1 MDRFKKIIQH
11 FKQHSV
17 IVYQHDSIAIN
28 FRILKEVIQNHI
40 DSENMLLDIRNECK
54 PDLHMDVTDKI
65 NTHKREH
72 ELFLQKIN
80 ELEEEFI
87 SHIETYDKRHIHKL

>member
-1 MDRFKKIIQH
+1 
-11 FKQHSV
+11 
-17 IVYQHDSIAIN
+17 
-28 FRILKEVIQNHI
+28 
-40 DSENMLLDIRNECK
+40 
-54 PDLHMDVTDKI
+54 MDVTDKI

-72 ELFLQKIN
+72 ELFLHKIN